1 MANPIGY
8 TLSRIIRQRSYAA
21 GELKIIEE
29 RICQSQAALHEAQIA
44 HEALLTGQK
53 QLVTRLAELDAE
65 LIQRSEID
73 PSEIYARRPIPK
85 RYTDRYG
92 SVVATLVELLKAAD
106 APLTTT
112 QIVSVMAD
120 KFALPQTTPNERRY
134 ARKWVTAKLRVL
146 VKKGA
151 VVPLHDLTDNLTGL
165 WRWTGI

>member
-8 TLSRIIRQRSYAA
+8 RLSRIIRQRSYAA
-21 GELKIIEE
+21 GELEIIEE
-29 RICQSQAALHEAQIA
+29 KIRKSQVALHEVQTA
-44 HEALLTGQK
+44 HKALLKEQK

-65 LIQRSEID
+65 LVQRSEIE
-73 PSEIYARRPIPK
+73 PSEIYARRQIPK
-85 RYTDRYG
+85 RYSDRHG
-92 SVVATLVELLKAAD
+92 SVVATLVELLKNAD

-112 QIVSVMAD
+112 QIVDIMAER
-120 KFALPQTTPNERRY
+120 FALPRTTPNERRY
-134 ARKWVTAKLRVL
+134 ARKWVTTKLRVL

>member
-8 TLSRIIRQRSYAA
+8 TLSRIIRQRSYTA

-29 RICQSQAALHEAQIA
+29 RISQAQAALREARIA
-44 HEALLTGQK
+44 HKALLKEQK
-53 QLVTRLAELDAE
+53 HLTARLAELDAE
-65 LIQRSEID
+65 LTQRSEIE
-73 PSEIYARRPIPK
+73 PSDIYARRPIPK

-92 SVVATLVELLKAAD
+92 SVVATLVELLKESD

-112 QIVSVMAD
+112 QIVSVMAE
-120 KFALPQTTPNERRY
+120 KFTLPQTTASERRY